1 MDSINRSRFFSVLAD
16 ETTDISCQ
24 EQLSLCARYLNDDFA
39 IEEYFLQFVPITDL
53 SGKNLASTIITKL
66 SQFGINVSKMR
77 GQGYDGAAAMS
88 GKLLNGAQ
96 AHTIEII
103 PTALYVHC
111 AAHSLNLAV
120 SNSCDLPPIR
130 NCMGTIA
137 SVYNF
142 FNAPKRQ
149 NVLRSTITTI
159 LPTTESHR
167 LVQVCA
173 TRWVDRHES
182 VSVFSNLQ
190 HAVVEALG
198 EISTWPDKETSSR
211 ALQLLST
218 IRQSEF
224 GIALLVLKKIFG
236 YSVVLCKVIQKKSL
250 DLLEAVNI
258 AEDIAKN

>member
-1 MDSINRSRFFSVLAD
+1 MDSINRSKFFSILAD

-24 EQLSLCARYLNDDFA
+24 EQLSLCARFLNDDLA
-39 IEEYFLQFVPITDL
+39 IEECFLQYVPIADL
-53 SGKNLASTIITKL
+53 SGKNLTSTIITKL
-66 SQFGINVSKMR
+66 SEIGIDVSKMR

-88 GKLLNGAQ
+88 GKLNGAQ
-96 AHTIEII
+96 SHIRQIT

-142 FNAPKRQ
+142 FNASKRQ
-149 NVLRSTITTI
+149 NVLRSTLTTV
-159 LPTTESHR
+159 LPITESQR
-167 LVQVCA
+167 LVQVYA

-190 HAVVEALG
+190 
-198 EISTWPDKETSSR
+198 
-211 ALQLLST
+211 
-218 IRQSEF
+218 
-224 GIALLVLKKIFG
+224 
-236 YSVVLCKVIQKKSL
+236 
-250 DLLEAVNI
+250 
-258 AEDIAKN
+258 